1 MLYATREKDTEQ
13 TRLARKDGKIEYTE
27 EKITQKGNQVSFISS
42 GWSTTRISKCR
53 KFPARDENSMTIPP
67 SHCRGGY
74 GLKVETKGIV

>member
-42 GWSTTRISKCR
+42 GCLRH
-53 KFPARDENSMTIPP
+53 AYP
-67 SHCRGGY
+67 SAGSFLH
-74 GLKVETKGIV
+74 ETKIA